1 MATLSI
7 TIPDNQ
13 VARVNDAIAA
23 LFNYQTTINGSP
35 NPETKAQFSRRMI
48 IENLKRLVAQG
59 ESVVARRLADSQITL
74 S

>member
-13 VARVNDAIAA
+13 VSRVNDAIAA
-23 LFNYQTTINGSP
+23 LYNYQATINGSP

-59 ESVVARRLADSQITL
+59 ESTVARKLADSQITL